1 MQMIKYIAPMAG
13 LASVALAAANGTTT
27 TIVVTDFTTYCPEPT
42 TFVFKNKTITVTE
55 ATTLTITDCPCTLEC
70 YNPAPITSTI
80 VPTQVPYANKTHVL
94 PPVVVTTTL
103 PPTTVL
109 PPNAS

>member
-55 ATTLTITDCPCTLEC
+55 ATTLTITGTFIFISIANTHFLEH
-70 YNPAPITSTI
+70 S
-80 VPTQVPYANKTHVL
+80 
-94 PPVVVTTTL
+94 
-103 PPTTVL
+103 
-109 PPNAS
+109 